1 MSVGI
6 SERKHVLAR
15 GTREHGRSYSTSTA
29 SQHAPCRH
37 IRHASY
43 DTKKWTVL
51 GPSDPYPPTAVT
63 VATEG
68 HATTAPALASGA
80 TAILGPDLYI
90 LHGVTLGST
99 GKPTSPGSKR
109 HPTVGRGCTL
119 GAGCAVLGDI
129 TLGDGAVVGASAVVT
144 RDVPRGSTVVGVN
157 VQRAP
162 RARL

>member
-1 MSVGI
+1 MRVPSI
-6 SERKHVLAR
+6 LA
-15 GTREHGRSYSTSTA
+15 STA
-29 SQHAPCRH
+29 PLLLAPHYIPRLPFCWPRT
-37 IRHASY
+37 RR
-43 DTKKWTVL
+43 D
-51 GPSDPYPPTAVT
+51 
-63 VATEG
+63 
-68 HATTAPALASGA
+68 HATGIVIGA

-129 TLGDGAVVGASAVVT
+129 TVGDGAVVGASAVVT